1 MTGESRPQVGTRPDP
16 PTQPIPVQGE
26 SRRRPRRPR
35 LLLGVLIALL
45 VIVIVAVIA
54 FVVGDRIFR
63 STAEAQIEQS
73 VSKSLPNG
81 VTGKVRATIGG
92 GSALLQWLQGSF
104 DDVTLTSQGLKV
116 AGAPAAASVHITGL
130 PVQGGT
136 IGSATASFT
145 VGQAAF
151 EDIPQLRDVG
161 ASPPR
166 LGNGT
171 VSTTLTRT
179 VLAIPLKVA
188 VVLTPSLSGQTVQ
201 LSPTSATLEAGPAAI
216 PATAIVQQL
225 LPNGVSLCAASYL
238 PKGVEVTTVQVKQG
252 EAVVGLAAQ
261 QVDLNTLDS
270 APTGTCG

>member
-1 MTGESRPQVGTRPDP
+1 M
-16 PTQPIPVQGE
+16 
-26 SRRRPRRPR
+26 
-35 LLLGVLIALL
+35 LIALL